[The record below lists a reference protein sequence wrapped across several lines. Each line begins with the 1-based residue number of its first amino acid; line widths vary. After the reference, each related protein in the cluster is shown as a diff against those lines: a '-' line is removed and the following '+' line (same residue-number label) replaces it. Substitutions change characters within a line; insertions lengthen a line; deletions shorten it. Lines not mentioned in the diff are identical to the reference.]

1 MILIT
6 GATGNVGREL
16 VEQLMSK
23 GESLR
28 VVTRDQAKVE
38 HLNPSIERIIGDMS
52 DEAIVEQAVAG
63 VDKIFM
69 FPLITEADH
78 KSNIMLLKK
87 SNEARVKHVVMLS
100 SMGAANEAQSQ
111 IGALH
116 REKEILVEKSGMTW
130 TFLRP
135 GAFMSNSLQWLPTI
149 KLQGQ
154 VYNPTGAGK
163 VAPISPRDIA
173 AVAAVAL
180 THAGHEG
187 QIYLLT
193 GPELISA
200 EEQVEILSKAIGKS
214 IKCIDVPIKVAA
226 EQMSK
231 TGAPGFLV
239 EGLSA
244 MWEAIKQGNAAIQT
258 KDLERVTSSKGENF
272 TKWCSEHRDEFLN

>member
-16 VEQLMSK
+16 VDKLASQ

-28 VVTRDQAKVE
+28 VVTRDKAKVE
-38 HLNPSIERIIGDMS
+38 HLDTKIERVIGDMD
-52 DEAIVEQAVAG
+52 DEATVERAVAG
-63 VDKIFM
+63 VDKLFM
-69 FPLITEADH
+69 FPLITEEDH
-78 KSNIMLLKK
+78 RSNIMLLKK
-87 SNEARVKHVVMLS
+87 SKEAGVKHVVMLS
-100 SMGAANEAQSQ
+100 SMGANQARSQ

-116 REKEILVEKSGMTW
+116 REKEVLVEKSGMSW

-149 KLQGQ
+149 KSQGQ
-154 VYNPTGAGK
+154 VFNPTGDGK

-173 AVAAVAL
+173 AVAAIAL
-180 THAGHEG
+180 TNEGHEG

-200 EEQVEILSKAIGKS
+200 QEQVGILSRAIGKTL
-214 IKCIDVPIKVAA
+214 KCIDIPINVAA
-226 EQMSK
+226 DQMSK

-239 EGLSA
+239 EGLSV
-244 MWEAIKQGNAAIQT
+244 MWEAIKRGNAAIQS

-272 TKWCSEHRDEFLN
+272 AQWCLEHRDEFLN